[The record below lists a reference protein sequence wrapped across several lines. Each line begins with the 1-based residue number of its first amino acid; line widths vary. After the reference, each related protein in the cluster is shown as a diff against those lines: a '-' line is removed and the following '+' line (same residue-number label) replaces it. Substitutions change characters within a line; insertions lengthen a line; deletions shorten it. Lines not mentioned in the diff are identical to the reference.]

1 MIALKIIKSL
11 YIKCLIGF
19 LCFSSYSRAQDWP
32 KIYGDNF
39 HATISNI
46 EETYDHGFILS
57 AYTYTSAGWP
67 LFDWIIKIDINGNVL
82 WEKRFGDGIY
92 SNGVTSSKITSD
104 NGLILAAS
112 TSKYSG
118 NYDPTFI
125 KLNVCGEIDWCKVF
139 QSPDQNYGTGI
150 IQLSD
155 GSYIGML
162 QYFGEGETYARI
174 SLVKMDQNGEPLWIQ
189 KQSQEDSLIYNE
201 EGANLILI
209 SQGNYLISGSCN
221 HPGWRPYFILT
232 DTLGLQIWDIL
243 WSSAYGHVFQ
253 TIEPQ
258 PGIFYS
264 VGFKIPPGFNNLP
277 AVYKFDENGNQI
289 DEFLILGDTIYQGG
303 GGTIISINDSTILT
317 GLVWGS
323 NNNKE
328 IFNSE
333 VIKIDTLGTLINR
346 RLLLLD
352 DQAPTD
358 MLLTSDNKILV
369 TGTYFTDG
377 NLDIYLWKMNS
388 NLEDD
393 TIYTQPFTYDSLCP
407 QQILSDTV
415 DLDCSLFVNIDE
427 IPTKEE
433 YESTIKISPNP
444 AGDWIALTLPNNV
457 SSGVVQLVIY
467 NIFGQEVM
475 KSSVV
480 PQNRTVSLNVSNL
493 ESGFYLAVCKDT
505 KRKVFMGKFMVAK

>member
-1 MIALKIIKSL
+1 MIALKIIKLL

-32 KIYGDNF
+32 KVYGDNF

-92 SNGVTSSKITSD
+92 SNGVTSSKITSG

-174 SLVKMDQNGEPLWIQ
+174 SLVKMDQNGEPVWIQ
-189 KQSQEDSLIYNE
+189 QLCQEDTLIYNE
-201 EGANLILI
+201 EGYQLIETYE
-209 SQGNYLISGSCN
+209 SNYLISGRVFY
-221 HPGWRPYFILT
+221 PGMKPFWIMT
-232 DTLGLQIWDIL
+232 DTTGKQIWDL
-243 WSSAYGHVFQ
+243 KWSGIVGICFQ
-253 TIEPQ
+253 TTEHQ
-258 PGIFYS
+258 PGKFYS
-264 VGFKIPPGFNNLP
+264 IGYKIPPGLNNLP
-277 AVYKFDENGNQI
+277 AVYKFDGNGNQMA
-289 DEFLILGDTIYQGG
+289 EFLILSDTIYQGG
-303 GGTIISINDSTILT
+303 GGSIININDSALLT
-317 GLVWGS
+317 GLVWSS
-323 NNNKE
+323 NNNNE
-328 IFNSE
+328 IFKSE
-333 VIKIDTLGTLINR
+333 VILIDTLGSLINR
-346 RLLLLD
+346 RLLLLED
-352 DQAPTD
+352 SAPTS

-377 NLDIYLWKMNS
+377 NLDIYLWKMNAD
-388 NLEDD
+388 LEDE
-393 TIYTQPFTYDSLCP
+393 TLYTQTLTYDSLCP
-407 QQILSDTV
+407 YEIQSDTV

-427 IPTKEE
+427 IPTKEA

-444 AGDWIALTLPNNV
+444 ARDWIALTLPDIIPSGNV
-457 SSGVVQLVIY
+457 ELGIY
-467 NIFGQEVM
+467 NIFGQEVT
-475 KSSVV
+475 KTSVV
-480 PQNRTVSLNVSNL
+480 PQNRAVSLNVSNL
-493 ESGFYLAVCKDT
+493 SSGFYLAVCMDARK
-505 KRKVFMGKFMVAK
+505 KVFKGKFVVVR